1 MPLTVHLTGGDLK
14 NVHFF
19 QNPATLGE
27 GNCTKVH
34 VFWQFDPRL
43 WFFDEYILGV
53 APHQRR
59 KVWDLNPP

>member
-19 QNPATLGE
+19 QNPAPLGE

-34 VFWQFDPRL
+34 VVL
-43 WFFDEYILGV
+43 AI
-53 APHQRR
+53 
-59 KVWDLNPP
+59 